1 MLTVAR
7 VVSLALLALS
17 FVTLAHATPTAVSR
31 WTNAERFAR
40 GLGPAPPK
48 KFYKGTRT
56 SAYPLYP
63 CSC

>member
-7 VVSLALLALS
+7 VVSLALLVRLS
-17 FVTLAHATPTAVSR
+17 FITLAHATPTTASR
-31 WTNAERFAR
+31 WTNTERFVR

-56 SAYPLYP
+56 ST
-63 CSC
+63 